1 MCICL
6 KISHRDWVTARHT
19 SACITVLY
27 VDFNFTRTETATMTD
42 YRQLYSVTGEL
53 RKLPQ
58 QQNSGSHS
66 ICKCDATYSG
76 GIVDFVRDG
85 LNLLRLQSYWM
96 FCKQSSKM
104 LWNHNTIHFTKTL
117 TMYSSW
123 YSNTVDRRARTKTAD
138 MLHIAV
144 LTIQMWGTKIDY
156 GAHNVYF
163 PTHYHT

>member
-85 LNLLRLQSYWM
+85 LNLLRATGC
-96 FCKQSSKM
+96 FVSKAVKCCG
-104 LWNHNTIHFTKTL
+104 TITQFTSPK
-117 TMYSSW
+117 
-123 YSNTVDRRARTKTAD
+123 
-138 MLHIAV
+138 H
-144 LTIQMWGTKIDY
+144 
-156 GAHNVYF
+156 
-163 PTHYHT
+163 